1 MVVIGIF
8 FLFLS
13 LVGLESRKLYVILQ
27 PLWMD
32 IRSSTTRC
40 SGLSKSGRAQKGLT
54 PLRPIC
60 AINSVLKSI
69 PLEELV
75 GLVNEPLTKTA
86 QILDFDKRRGS
97 VTDDEVLDFLHE
109 KYGINNAVDLQHYSK
124 ERRNDILRDC
134 KDFGATI
141 RQLSRLT
148 DLGEKVIRNA

>member
-1 MVVIGIF
+1 MPV
-8 FLFLS
+8 LLNMS
-13 LVGLESRKLYVILQ
+13 S
-27 PLWMD
+27 PLTY
-32 IRSSTTRC
+32 S
-40 SGLSKSGRAQKGLT
+40 
-54 PLRPIC
+54 IC

>member
-1 MVVIGIF
+1 MPTSPPVSPARPCLATIG
-8 FLFLS
+8 LH
-13 LVGLESRKLYVILQ
+13 R
-27 PLWMD
+27 W
-32 IRSSTTRC
+32 
-40 SGLSKSGRAQKGLT
+40 
-54 PLRPIC
+54 
-60 AINSVLKSI
+60 
-69 PLEELV
+69 
-75 GLVNEPLTKTA
+75 TKTA